1 VSRIHEGGCAAMVV
15 TILAVGFSSF
25 KRQIP
30 KKTLIINPRLFHC
43 LKNKP
48 PNDEEDSE
56 AKLKPSSS
64 NQRPVT
70 STIRKMPIA
79 LFHATVSTFC
89 LKVYLKKLKK
99 STTDDSGSK
108 ANISQHLFFY
118 LCKVFVDVNSAHTSQ
133 FVLFM

>member
-1 VSRIHEGGCAAMVV
+1 MCCYGRDNFGCWFLFIQ
-15 TILAVGFSSF
+15 TPN
-25 KRQIP
+25 P
-30 KKTLIINPRLFHC
+30 KSQKTLIINPRLFHS

-70 STIRKMPIA
+70 STIRKMNIA

-133 FVLFM
+133 FALFM